1 MNTDI
6 YLLFNLTI
14 PLEYYKKLKKYYY
27 IPENV
32 IDKLKLG
39 GFVYL
44 VDKMI
49 PYKNLYY
56 HGILLHNSENNI
68 HFKDNKYTLSLLNEK
83 YHVFYR
89 PKITKIQG
97 AITLLNSIEI

>member
-1 MNTDI
+1 MNVDI

-14 PLEYYKKLKKYYY
+14 PLEYHKKLQKYYY
-27 IPENV
+27 IPENRT
-32 IDKLKLG
+32 DTLKLG

-56 HGILLHNSENNI
+56 PGILLKNSENTI
-68 HFKDNKYTLSLLNEK
+68 HFKDNKYTVSELNQK

-89 PKITKIQG
+89 PKITKLKN